1 MFLMEVG
8 LDSEAVEDEF
18 LHFLAKLFTSGHCRQ
33 RIVDSPGLQFSS
45 LMTRVAKHQ
54 IHSVI
59 SYPEYLVLSQ
69 FNDIL
74 IDHVAKFAGK
84 PSEMRARQPGAVWLG
99 RHGSRRV
106 VVIHLERQ
114 SASGGEIKE

>member
-45 LMTRVAKHQ
+45 LRMDEDENVGRGVGLGLEGRLRKVGAAKT
-54 IHSVI
+54 
-59 SYPEYLVLSQ
+59 L
-69 FNDIL
+69 
-74 IDHVAKFAGK
+74 G
-84 PSEMRARQPGAVWLG
+84 LG
-99 RHGSRRV
+99 RTLAPTWSSTGKA
-106 VVIHLERQ
+106 Q
-114 SASGGEIKE
+114 